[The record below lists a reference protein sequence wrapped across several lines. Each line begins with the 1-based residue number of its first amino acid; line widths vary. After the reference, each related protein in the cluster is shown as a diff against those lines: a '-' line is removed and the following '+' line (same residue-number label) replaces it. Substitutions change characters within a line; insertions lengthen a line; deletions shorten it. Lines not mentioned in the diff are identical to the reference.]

1 MGEIRQANFRIDQD
15 TAAAFRQFCDENGW
29 NQAEGFDNVMR
40 QVELNKAK
48 AAIPGRAV
56 EIERFE
62 KYTKDILSAYLTS
75 LEINSGAEERI
86 REQFANA
93 LDSKDKTIASL
104 QEKADK
110 LAEGKQILEQV
121 TTEARSERD
130 QAVKEAAAAKEQAET
145 AAKLAEEKDKTI
157 LNLTDKLG
165 IAESKADGY
174 DDLKKSE
181 ETAKLRINELEKE
194 MERIKEDADREL
206 KAVQKDHEIEIREL
220 KTEMERKVSDVQKD
234 AALAQVQAVAD
245 KEREMNGLLRE
256 ADMENAKLQAKL
268 EALQSKINEMN
279 K

>member
-48 AAIPGRAV
+48 AAIPGRAI

-104 QEKADK
+104 QEKVDK

-121 TTEARSERD
+121 TSEARSERD
-130 QAVKEAAAAKEQAET
+130 QAVKEATAAKEQAET
-145 AAKLAEEKDKTI
+145 SAKLVAEKDKTI
-157 LNLTDKLG
+157 STLADKLG
-165 IAESKADGY
+165 VAEAKAAGY

-181 ETAKLRINELEKE
+181 ESAKNRINELEKE
-194 MERIKEDADREL
+194 MERMQESADREL
-206 KAVQKDHEIEIREL
+206 KAVQKDHETEIREL
-220 KTEMERKVSDVQKD
+220 KVEMERKVSDVQKD
-234 AALAQVQAVAD
+234 TALAQAQAVAD
-245 KEREMNGLLRE
+245 KEREMMGQIRE
-256 ADMENAKLQAKL
+256 MDKLNARLQFENEELKT
-268 EALQSKINEMN
+268 KINS
-279 K
+279 